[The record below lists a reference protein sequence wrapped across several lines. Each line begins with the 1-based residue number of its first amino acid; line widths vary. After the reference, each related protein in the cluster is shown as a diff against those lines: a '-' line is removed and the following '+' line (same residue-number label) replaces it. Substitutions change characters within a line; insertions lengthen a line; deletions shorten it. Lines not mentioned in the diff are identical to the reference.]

1 MILQSYKMTDLSLAT
16 HKETDHLEHLTR
28 RSLRLE
34 GGSIPGDLG
43 ELHENCQNR
52 IYLWH
57 LSWLSYLST
66 CFADR
71 LVRRVLLLFA
81 HPNLPILI
89 VLIIDSLDVFVK
101 KYRWTFF
108 WLLTINLISF
118 EQVVFSIFHDWTW
131 FESFYFIFVSMST
144 IGFGDY
150 VPEHPLSMMATFVYL
165 LFGLALTSMCINVIQ
180 EKLNAT
186 FQKAKL
192 HIALSLGL
200 EPEAFQDEGL
210 TTVYEDLREDLTDR
224 LDEIKQGSIVQL

>member
-1 MILQSYKMTDLSLAT
+1 MFLLPWVARLPRFDLQVEENQLGHIGRKHQRPDDTPVLQDDRSVVGNPQRNRPPGTSDASFVAP
-16 HKETDHLEHLTR
+16 R
-28 RSLRLE
+28 R
-34 GGSIPGDLG
+34 G
-43 ELHENCQNR
+43 
-52 IYLWH
+52 
-57 LSWLSYLST
+57 
-66 CFADR
+66 
-71 LVRRVLLLFA
+71 
-81 HPNLPILI
+81 
-89 VLIIDSLDVFVK
+89 IDSRRPRRASRELPEPHIPVTLVVAFLFV
-101 KYRWTFF
+101 YM
-108 WLLTINLISF
+108 LCGS
-118 EQVVFSIFHDWTW
+118 VVFSIFHDWTW